1 MSRPVNESGYD
12 LGELILLALDGKI
25 TAEQHA
31 HLQDRLIHDPEARD
45 YYFEFLTTYAGFSP
59 YEGSAVSFL
68 RPESAAEGYSGLLSE
83 LAEDEKVAPAV
94 EIAADEAEEAPPVE
108 LIQKVR
114 RQPIGL
120 QFNKA
125 SIFSIAASAAVILI
139 IVLFDH
145 FVPRRTGQEVATLSD
160 SINAKWADSSF
171 ALHSG
176 ARLMDSDP
184 AFMLREGY
192 AALHFDNNAKIVI
205 EGPAEFQVL
214 SGDRIRLNYGLLYA
228 AIPDTAHG
236 FTVQTAHARVIDLGT
251 EFGVKESLDG
261 ETEIHVIKGGVQ
273 LTAKLNGK
281 EFDTVVSDGLAMQVS
296 ARLER
301 IREITF
307 NRLLFARKIDSP
319 SGLVWR
325 GLMTVDLADVV
336 GGGNGR
342 GTGRTEIGI
351 DPLSGQRC
359 DYYSRDRQGDR
370 RYVPVPE
377 DRYID
382 GVFVPQ
388 GDVTQ
393 IVSTMGHVFE
403 ECPVTN
409 NIFYAGIFTGS
420 GKNLADY
427 HRRPAQASLG
437 GRLYGTL
444 EYPSI
449 FMHANL
455 GITFDLDAIRS
466 DLPGFTVER
475 FVSDAGLSSDTPRQ
489 GNVDMWVLVD
499 GQVRYS
505 SLSFREKGKAISIDI
520 PLRSSDRFLSLVVT
534 DGGDEDRPSVPGSR
548 STDSD
553 WCVFGYPRLGLS
565 YTE

>member
-1 MSRPVNESGYD
+1 MNPADKFSTDD

-31 HLQDRLIHDPEARD
+31 VLQDRIIHDPKAAD
-45 YYFEFLTTYAGFSP
+45 YYYEFLTLYAGFSS
-59 YEGSAVSFL
+59 YESSAVSL
-68 RPESAAEGYSGLLSE
+68 LLPNDEAEGYSGLLSE
-83 LAEDEKVAPAV
+83 LAEEEKAAPVAAV
-94 EIAADEAEEAPPVE
+94 AIDAEVKPPVE

-114 RQPIGL
+114 RQPIGF

-125 SIFSIAASAAVILI
+125 SIFSIAASAAVILV

-145 FVPRRTGQEVATLSD
+145 YAPRREGREVVTLTD
-160 SINAKWADSSF
+160 SIGAKWADSSIT
-171 ALHSG
+171 LNSG
-176 ARLMDSDP
+176 VRLMDSDP
-184 AFMLREGY
+184 PFMLREGY
-192 AALHFDNNAKIVI
+192 AELLFDNEAKVVI

-214 SGDRIRLNYGLLYA
+214 SDDQLQLSYGQLYA
-228 AIPDTAHG
+228 TVPEAAHG
-236 FTVQTAHARVIDLGT
+236 FTVLTSHCKVIDLGT

-261 ETEIHVIKGGVQ
+261 ETEIHVVKGRVD
-273 LTAKLNGK
+273 LTAVMGGK
-281 EFDTVVSDGLAMQVS
+281 VYDSMISDGLAMKVS
-296 ARLER
+296 AKLGQ
-301 IREITF
+301 IREIAF
-307 NRLLFARKIDSP
+307 NQLLFTREIDSP
-319 SGLVWR
+319 SGLVWK
-325 GLMTVDLADVV
+325 GLLTVDLADIV

-342 GTGRTEIGI
+342 GSGGTEIGI
-351 DPLSGQRC
+351 DPLSGQRY
-359 DYYSRDRQGDR
+359 DYYSKDQQGERQ
-370 RYVPVPE
+370 YVPVPD

-388 GDVTQ
+388 GDVPQ
-393 IVSTMGHVFE
+393 VVSTRGHVFK

-420 GKNLADY
+420 GKNLSDY
-427 HRRPAQASLG
+427 HRRPAQANLG

-455 GITFDLDAIRS
+455 GITFDLHAVRA
-466 DLPGFTVER
+466 DLPGFTVDR
-475 FVSDAGLSSDTPRQ
+475 FVSDAGLSSDAPRR

-505 SLSFREKGKAISIDI
+505 SLSFREKGEAITIDI
-520 PLRSSDRFLSLVVT
+520 PLQSSDRFLSLVVT

-565 YTE
+565 HAE